1 MTRITN
7 KFDQLKKLHKSAF
20 VAYLCAGDPDYKT
33 SLEALKIFSKNGVD
47 IIEIG
52 VPFLDPAGDGP
63 IIEASAKRAISAGM
77 DLAKTLNLVQE
88 FRQFDN
94 ETPIILMTYFNPIL
108 KFGLDKI
115 FTIAKNCGVDGFIVV
130 DLPLEEEL
138 EIINEIRQN
147 QLDFIKLIAPTTS
160 IDRSKKI
167 LKNASGFVYLIS
179 MLGITGTKSA
189 KVSDNIDNLR
199 NLQKICDLPIVIG
212 FGISE
217 PSQAQ
222 EFVNIGVDGVVIGSN
237 IVKEMSQNLPT
248 LEILKNVEKKVA
260 EFAKAIKS

>member
-1 MTRITN
+1 VTRIKN
-7 KFDQLKKLHKSAF
+7 KFDHLKKQKKSAF
-20 VAYLCAGDPDYKT
+20 IAYLCAGDPDYQT
-33 SLEALKIFSKNGVD
+33 SLEALKIFSQNGVD
-47 IIEIG
+47 IIEVG

-63 IIEASAKRAISAGM
+63 IIEASAKRAISGGM
-77 DLAKTLNLVQE
+77 DLSKTLKLVQE
-88 FRQFDN
+88 FRDFDN

-115 FTIAKNCGVDGFIVV
+115 FNIAKKIGVDGFIVV
-130 DLPLEEEL
+130 DLPFEEES
-138 EIINEIRQN
+138 EIADKIHQN

-160 IDRSKKI
+160 IERSKKI
-167 LKNASGFVYLIS
+167 LKHAGGFVYLIS

-189 KVSDNIDNLR
+189 KASDNIDNFK

-212 FGISE
+212 FGISQ

-222 EFVNIGVDGVVIGSN
+222 EFVKIGVDGVVIGSN
-237 IVKEMSQNLPT
+237 IVKEMSQNLSS

-260 EFAKAIKS
+260 EFNKAIKP

>member
-1 MTRITN
+1 MNRIKN
-7 KFDQLKKLHKSAF
+7 KFSQLKQQNKSAF
-20 VAYLCAGDPDYKT
+20 VAYLCGGDPDYQT
-33 SLEALKIFSKNGVD
+33 SLDALKIFSKNGVD
-47 IIEIG
+47 IIEVG

-63 IIEASAKRAISAGM
+63 IIEASSKRAISAGM
-77 DLAKTLNLVQE
+77 DLSKTLKLIQE
-88 FRQFDN
+88 FREFDN
-94 ETPIILMTYFNPIL
+94 QTPLILMTYFNPLL

-115 FTIAKNCGVDGFIVV
+115 FTLAKNCGVDGFIVV

-138 EIINEIRQN
+138 EIIKEIQKN

-160 IDRSKKI
+160 LERAQKI
-167 LKNASGFVYLIS
+167 LKTASGFVYLIS

-189 KVSDNIDNLR
+189 MVCDNIDNFK

-212 FGISE
+212 FGISQ

-222 EFVNIGVDGVVIGSN
+222 EFVKIGVDGVVIGSN
-237 IVKEMSQNLPT
+237 IVKEMSQNLPS

-260 EFAKAIKS
+260 EFSEAIKN